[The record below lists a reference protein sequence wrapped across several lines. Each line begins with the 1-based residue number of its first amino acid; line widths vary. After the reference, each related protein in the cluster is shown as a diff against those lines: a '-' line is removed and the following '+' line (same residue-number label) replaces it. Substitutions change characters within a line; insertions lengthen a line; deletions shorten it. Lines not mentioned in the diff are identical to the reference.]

1 MMSFTKYAFAFLL
14 AGGLATP
21 ALAAQADAGSGPTTG
36 ATSTNDAGSGPT
48 KGAADRPESPM
59 NMARVS

>member
-1 MMSFTKYAFAFLL
+1 MMSFTKYACAFVL

-21 ALAAQADAGSGPTTG
+21 ALAARPTPAADRRRAQRPPTT
-36 ATSTNDAGSGPT
+36 P
-48 KGAADRPESPM
+48 AADRPKAPPIDPKTQC